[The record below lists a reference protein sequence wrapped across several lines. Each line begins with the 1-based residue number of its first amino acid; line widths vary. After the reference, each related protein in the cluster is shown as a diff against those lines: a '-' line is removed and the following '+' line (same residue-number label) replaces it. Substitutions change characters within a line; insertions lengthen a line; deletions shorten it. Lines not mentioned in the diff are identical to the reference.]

1 MCVGEARKILG
12 NINVEIDDKQMED
25 IIQFLYQLAQIEYE
39 GFVLK
44 SEREALERKNQLK

>member
-1 MCVGEARKILG
+1 MSVGEARKILG
-12 NINVEIDDKQMED
+12 KINFEIDGMQMED

-39 GFVLK
+39 GFITK